1 MGLEFD
7 YIIIGSGPAGTIMAK
22 LLSDNKKYSV
32 LLLEA
37 GGNHDQNEVIK
48 NSEHVFELEENYYP
62 QFFWQ
67 GQGVPQPGVNGH
79 SFEWTTG
86 RLLGGGSSINGEQY
100 VRPTAA
106 VLNEWEQ
113 LLGSRWSYDQALE
126 FYKSIE
132 NYNGTTDNPDA
143 RGNQGRI
150 DIRQA
155 PENEIGEKLVEAI
168 VQATGIPRILDYN
181 NPDTPIGAF
190 TSWQLYQKP
199 NGERESASTAF
210 LSSDIMDEKGRGVN
224 GRKLVVYWNT
234 TALRILFDDKCAEE
248 VEFLRNGK
256 YGKAKARKKVIVA
269 AGIHS
274 AQLLMLSGIGPA
286 PLLKSAGIP
295 VIYHNENVGKKLTNH
310 TLNYAI
316 FTRKQ
321 PPIQVHHGDT
331 DSNALYS
338 GGAFLPDPTPGADQN
353 RRGVQLI
360 GFGSEDSLSIAIIYL
375 LPKSTGSV
383 VIQSKDPLQIPLADE
398 GFLVHPDDL
407 EAIKNIY
414 KLYIKP
420 IAEKLMEIDPSY
432 ELVSPTLDIINDDHE
447 LEHFIKDNFAHNHH
461 HQGSLRMGPLKEG
474 GVVDSRGYVYGVKNL
489 IVADASIIPTVVD
502 GNTSAPA
509 YFIGYTIAQ
518 HLLNQSKK

>member
-22 LLSDNKKYSV
+22 MLSDHKKNSV

-37 GGNHDQNEVIK
+37 GGNHDQNDAIK
-48 NSEHVFELEENYYP
+48 DSEHAFELEENYYP

-67 GQGVPQPGVNGH
+67 GEGVPQPGVDGH

-106 VLNEWEQ
+106 VLNEWES
-113 LLGSRWSYDQALE
+113 LLGNRWSYDQAVA
-126 FYKSIE
+126 FFKKIE
-132 NYNGTTDNPDA
+132 NYNGLTSNPGV
-143 RGNQGRI
+143 RGNQGPI
-150 DIRQA
+150 DIRQV

-168 VQATGIPRILDYN
+168 EQATGFPRILDYN
-181 NPDTPIGAF
+181 DPNTPLGPF
-190 TSWQLYQKP
+190 TSWQLYQNP
-199 NGERESASTAF
+199 NGDRESASTAF
-210 LSSDIMDEKGRGVN
+210 LSADHMNEKGKGVN
-224 GRKLVVYWNT
+224 GRKLVVFWNT
-234 TALRILFDDKCAEE
+234 TALRILFDGRCAEG
-248 VEFLRNGK
+248 VEFLREGK
-256 YGKAKARKKVIVA
+256 YGRAKARKKVIVA

-274 AQLLMLSGIGPA
+274 AQLLMVSGIGPA
-286 PLLKSAGIP
+286 SLLKSAGIP
-295 VIYHNENVGKKLTNH
+295 VVYDNENVGKKLTNH
-310 TLNYAI
+310 TLNYAL
-316 FTRKQ
+316 FTKKQ
-321 PPIQVHHGDT
+321 PPIQAHHGET
-331 DSNALYS
+331 DPNALYS
-338 GGAFLPDPTPGADQN
+338 GGAFLPDPTPGADQS

-360 GFGSEDSLSIAIIYL
+360 GFGTEESLSIAIIYL

-398 GFLVHPDDL
+398 GFLANPDDL

-414 KLYIKP
+414 KTYIKS
-420 IAEKLMEIDPSY
+420 IAEKLMAIDPTY

-447 LEHFIKDNFAHNHH
+447 LEHFIKEDFGHNHH
-461 HQGSLRMGPLKEG
+461 HQGSLRMGPLEGG

-489 IVADASIIPTVVD
+489 IVADDSIVPTVVD

-509 YFIGYTIAQ
+509 YLIGYTIAQ
-518 HLLNQSKK
+518 YLLSKS